1 MRSSNI
7 VTLFSEQPPPRTAP
21 SSFMVSI
28 VVHCAAFGLLL
39 IGLRHTPQL
48 NDEPVARRYT
58 VRFLNPP
65 RIEARTQ
72 RPDRSG
78 DTQSGLR
85 SIAHALSPGGSPAAL
100 ASIPEQPTRLLPHS
114 QTLIQPDAPPDLL
127 LPQETPIP
135 LIVMWSRDNSPNT
148 TIVAP
153 PPQEPTVAKLQPA
166 IIKPNRESN
175 LSDINI
181 TATRFPSQ
189 TPIIPASTTSPIVVR
204 GPEAIKRVPETASAQ
219 VEQPSPARVVSLSD
233 VQAQG
238 PVAIPLAN
246 QVAQGGPGS
255 LTAGRPDKSGAG
267 GDGNPGSKPRGV
279 GVGDGS
285 GGTASAGAG
294 AGAGAQGTGTGQ
306 GVVVGAG
313 SGNESSVTHI
323 TLAKNGQFG
332 VVVVGS
338 SLAEQYPETVE
349 VWSSRVV
356 YTVYL
361 HVGTGKSWILQY
373 TLPRADEAASA
384 GSAVRPEAP
393 WPYDIV
399 RPNLPPEDFNSDAI
413 LVHGF
418 VNLAGRFEKLALV
431 FPPGFAQA
439 KFVLDALKQW
449 QFRPAK
455 QNGQLAA
462 VEVLLIIPDE
472 TE

>member
-21 SSFMVSI
+21 SSFLVSI
-28 VVHCAAFGLLL
+28 VVHCAVFGLLL
-39 IGLRHTPQL
+39 VGLRHTPQL

-78 DTQSGLR
+78 DPQSGPR
-85 SIAHALSPGGSPAAL
+85 SVAHALSPGGAPAAL
-100 ASIPEQPTRLLPHS
+100 ASVPEQPTRLLPHS

-135 LIVMWSRDNSPNT
+135 LVVMWSHDNSPNT

-153 PPQEPTVAKLQPA
+153 PPQEPTVANLRPA

-175 LSDINI
+175 LADINI
-181 TATRFPSQ
+181 TVTHFPSQ

-204 GPEAIKRVPETASAQ
+204 SPEAIKQVPETASAQ
-219 VEQPSPARVVSLSD
+219 VEQPTPARVVSLSD
-233 VQAQG
+233 VQSQG
-238 PVAIPLAN
+238 RVAIPLAN

-255 LTAGRPDKSGAG
+255 LTAGRPDKSGGG
-267 GDGNPGSKPRGV
+267 GDGNPASKLR

-285 GGTASAGAG
+285 GGGASSGAG
-294 AGAGAQGTGTGQ
+294 AGGQGAGTGQ
-306 GVVVGAG
+306 GVAVGG
-313 SGNESSVTHI
+313 GTGNESSVTHI

-349 VWSSRVV
+349 IWSSRVV

-373 TLPRADEAASA
+373 TLPRAEEAASA

-399 RPNLPPEDFNSDAI
+399 RPNLTPEDFNSDAI

-449 QFRPAK
+449 QFRPAR
-455 QNGQLAA
+455 QNGQIAA
-462 VEVLLIIPDE
+462 VEVLLIIPE
-472 TE
+472 VTE